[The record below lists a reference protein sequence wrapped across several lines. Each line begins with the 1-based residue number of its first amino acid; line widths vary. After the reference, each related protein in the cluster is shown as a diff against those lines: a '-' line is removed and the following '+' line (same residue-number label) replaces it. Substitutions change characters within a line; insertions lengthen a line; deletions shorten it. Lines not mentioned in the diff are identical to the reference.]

1 MNRAEM
7 MHQLDLEMERAR
19 RTGSSLAFVLLD
31 IDHFKQVNDTY
42 GHVTGDCVLQE
53 YAQRL
58 RSAAR
63 PYDGLGRYGGEELVG
78 IFPGLPK
85 DGSEARLAGIH
96 HALCT
101 NVFHC
106 NGHQLQVTC
115 SLGVSWYKAGQDDAR
130 SLIERADQALYAAK
144 ANGRNR
150 VEVG

>member
-1 MNRAEM
+1 MGGNRRRRVRLKWTAM
-7 MHQLDLEMERAR
+7 DTLCRRGWPGLEW
-19 RTGSSLAFVLLD
+19 
-31 IDHFKQVNDTY
+31 
-42 GHVTGDCVLQE
+42 
-53 YAQRL
+53 
-58 RSAAR
+58 
-63 PYDGLGRYGGEELVG
+63 
-78 IFPGLPK
+78 FPGLPK

-106 NGHQLQVTC
+106 NGHQFQVTC
-115 SLGVSWYKAGQDDAR
+115 SLGVSWYKASQDNAR